1 MGCPTKIQVIQRK
14 DSQQY
19 YVNFPA
25 QVAQAIDVAKGEEVE
40 WRIHD
45 RNTLVLSRL
54 YPSPSPIE
62 EKKTPPS

>member
-25 QVAQAIDVAKGEEVE
+25 QIAQSIDIEKGEEVE
-40 WRIHD
+40 WHIHD
-45 RNTLVLSRL
+45 RNVLVLSRIH
-54 YPSPSPIE
+54 PSPSPIE